1 MCKQP
6 VNDIIMK
13 NQFLLS
19 ISALLIIGFTASCE
33 QPTLEPKS
41 GKAYSG
47 QIQKI
52 IEEKNEKIQEFYAS
66 GMIDSA
72 AVHFAD
78 DCIQFMPNQPAV
90 VGVENYKTAWKQNI
104 QFGDWQFDFN
114 TQKVKASG
122 DLATEYGKYTML
134 FTPNK
139 TSPIPAME
147 DKGNYMVLWEKMDG
161 DWKVVW
167 DAPVTELPLSGQAD
181 DSL

>member
-1 MCKQP
+1 
-6 VNDIIMK
+6 
-13 NQFLLS
+13 LS
-19 ISALLIIGFTASCE
+19 AW
-33 QPTLEPKS
+33 
-41 GKAYSG
+41 
-47 QIQKI
+47 
-52 IEEKNEKIQEFYAS
+52 
-66 GMIDSA
+66 
-72 AVHFAD
+72 
-78 DCIQFMPNQPAV
+78 
-90 VGVENYKTAWKQNI
+90 KTIKPGGKQNI